1 MKWWRHVVAM
11 ELRKILAY
19 RSDFWITFL
28 GQTLIQ
34 LLVARALWQTVF
46 ATQGVTE
53 MQGFTLEM
61 MNLYYLIVP
70 IGMRILSGE
79 NIGFVAREIYEGTF
93 TRYLLYPLSVFQYK
107 TLTYLTY
114 SLFYTFQLLILYT
127 LYRGFIAEA
136 PFLLSDFR
144 NLLTGVGLFV
154 LAAMAY
160 AMMAMMIEMIAL
172 WADNIWSLVVM
183 LRFFTSFFGGGFI
196 PLTFLPEWTQK
207 MLIWTPF
214 PYLVSLPARTIMGL
228 TTFEEVAKGSIILM
242 LWILVFMEGVKFI
255 WRRGQN
261 KYTGVGI

>member
-136 PFLLSDFR
+136 PFLLSDFT

-242 LWILVFMEGVKFI
+242 LWILVFMGGVKFI

>member
-1 MKWWRHVVAM
+1 MRWWRHVVAM

-114 SLFYTFQLLILYT
+114 SLFYIFQLLILYT

-136 PFLLSDFR
+136 PFLLSDFT
-144 NLLTGVGLFV
+144 NLLMGVGLFV

-160 AMMAMMIEMIAL
+160 AMMAMMIEMLAL

-183 LRFFTSFFGGGFI
+183 LRFFTAFFGGGFI
-196 PLTFLPEWTQK
+196 PLTFLPEWTQN
-207 MLIWTPF
+207 LLTWTPF